1 MIIRRLKRSKMEIKA
16 ETSSNQHIITAKQQ
30 KRAAQ
35 SFTFFSCLAVIL
47 LPFAIPL
54 FIWVAA
60 SILMYAAAANH
71 PNPKVCEYIKQSG
84 YRFYSTF
91 ALLVV
96 MAFFGFM
103 LGEKIGVLNV
113 LFLVWG
119 ISVLLV
125 VPLGLRDMLRASKE
139 DWQDMTMES
148 EYD

>member
-1 MIIRRLKRSKMEIKA
+1 MMESA
-16 ETSSNQHIITAKQQ
+16 TETHHIITAKQQ
-30 KRAAQ
+30 MRSAQ
-35 SFTFFSCLAVIL
+35 GFTFFSCLAVLL
-47 LPFAIPL
+47 LPLVIPL

-60 SILMYAAAANH
+60 SIFMYAAAANH
-71 PNPKVCEYIKQSG
+71 PNHKICEYMTKSA

-119 ISVLLV
+119 ISILLV
-125 VPLGLRDMLRASKE
+125 VPLGIRDMLRASKE
-139 DWQDMTMES
+139 DWQDMKMEI
-148 EYD
+148 EV

>member
-1 MIIRRLKRSKMEIKA
+1 MMESA
-16 ETSSNQHIITAKQQ
+16 SETHHIITAKQQ
-30 KRAAQ
+30 MRAAQ
-35 SFTFFSCLAVIL
+35 GFTFFSCLAVLL
-47 LPFAIPL
+47 LPLAIPL

-60 SILMYAAAANH
+60 SIFMYAAAAHH

-103 LGEKIGVLNV
+103 IGEKIGVLNV
-113 LFLVWG
+113 LLLVWG

-125 VPLGLRDMLRASKE
+125 VPWGVRDMWRASKE
-139 DWQDMTMES
+139 NWQDMTVEV
-148 EYD
+148 E

>member
-1 MIIRRLKRSKMEIKA
+1 MTQSIS
-16 ETSSNQHIITAKQQ
+16 ETHHIITAKQQ
-30 KRAAQ
+30 MRASQ
-35 SFTFFSCLAVIL
+35 GFTFFSCLAVL
-47 LPFAIPL
+47 FLPLVIPL

-60 SILMYAAAANH
+60 SIFMYAAAAHH
-71 PNPKVCEYIKQSG
+71 PNPTVCEYIKQAG

-96 MAFFGFM
+96 MAYFGFM

-125 VPLGLRDMLRASKE
+125 VPLGVRDILRASKE
-139 DWQDMTMES
+139 NWQDMKLEI
-148 EYD
+148 EA

>member
-1 MIIRRLKRSKMEIKA
+1 MMES
-16 ETSSNQHIITAKQQ
+16 ESNTHYIITARQQ
-30 KRAAQ
+30 MRSAQ
-35 SFTFFSCLAVIL
+35 GFTFFSCLAVLL
-47 LPFAIPL
+47 LPLVIPL

-60 SILMYAAAANH
+60 SIFMYAAAANH
-71 PNPKVCEYIKQSG
+71 PNHKICVYITKSA

-119 ISVLLV
+119 ISILLV
-125 VPLGLRDMLRASKE
+125 VPLGIRDMLRASKE
-139 DWQDMTMES
+139 DWQDLKMEI
-148 EYD
+148 EA

>member
-1 MIIRRLKRSKMEIKA
+1 LGESVSLMESA
-16 ETSSNQHIITAKQQ
+16 TETHHIITAKQQ
-30 KRAAQ
+30 MRAAQ
-35 SFTFFSCLAVIL
+35 GFTFFSCLAVFL
-47 LPFAIPL
+47 LPLVIPL

-60 SILMYAAAANH
+60 SIFMYAAAANH
-71 PNPKVCEYIKQSG
+71 PNPKVGEYITQSG

-119 ISVLLV
+119 ISLLLV
-125 VPLGLRDMLRASKE
+125 VPLGIRDMLRASKE
-139 DWQDMTMES
+139 DWQDIKMEI
-148 EYD
+148 EA